1 MKRLYKRRFILG
13 ESEPFNTPPP
23 PSPPPTKTE
32 VLLKKPRLLNG
43 GYTLNM
49 GNSLI
54 QSAIYLFITIR
65 TRQVHF
71 ISLIHQH
78 QAYVHVHKTS
88 WFCRW
93 QCNFT
98 KTNVICQW
106 SKLQT
111 AHAHIIMLPR
121 PPKFCSRHR
130 KFHNLIL
137 WPKKW

>member
-13 ESEPFNTPPP
+13 ESEPFNTPL
-23 PSPPPTKTE
+23 PPTKTE